1 MKKKEKKKEEE
12 ERNDESCDN
21 LCDKHVKTRSKTVE
35 WIQLCDKRARKWKK
49 ERENHKRSRKVKLTT
64 V

>member
-35 WIQLCDKRARKWKK
+35 WIQLCDKRARK
-49 ERENHKRSRKVKLTT
+49 
-64 V
+64 